1 MSGGL
6 RVLMRAVAV
15 AVPIGLGALAIG
27 YSAELNQLPS
37 GKDKTPAATPV
48 RVMTLAP
55 VQLKPR
61 VVGHGTVVPVREWRA
76 VARIDGEVVMT
87 ADQLAAGETV
97 SAGTELLRLGDTDL
111 KLALAQIDA
120 QLASLV
126 VKDQTLAA
134 SREIAQADLALSQA
148 ELKRQQDLAGR
159 GVTTQA
165 SLDTS
170 RRQELA
176 ARSKVV
182 DVENQLALNGAER
195 NVLEAQRATAAR
207 SLEFTSVVAPYD
219 VRLTD
224 VAAELGQVVSR
235 GQVMITAEGTEA
247 VEVAAQFPIG
257 QVGPLVRMLP
267 SGTVDDLKAKVRL
280 PAADHTVSWDAK
292 VVRAGEAID
301 ARTQSTPLVVR
312 VDNPLAQAQAGSR
325 PPLRRNTFVE
335 VVLSAP
341 PRPGAGGAGGGGAER
356 HGAGCDR
363 RQHARAASGYRRLHG
378 RRGRGGREGA
388 LRRRQAGGHRPGHR
402 RARHGRQAGR
412 GQGDG
417 GAGRRGGKRRS
428 RQARGRRREGGDRFG
443 SGAKQP
449 GQGGHRRQ
457 EGARRGDGKMIRLF
471 AAHPTAANIL
481 MLAFIVL
488 GLAAAPSL
496 QRDTFPL
503 VAPTDWSRC
512 ASPIRAPRRQR
523 SRPASA
529 ARSRTRSARST
540 IWPSSPV
547 WRATAWPSSP
557 PRSSKGRT

>member
-6 RVLMRAVAV
+6 RALMRAVAV

-37 GKDKTPAATPV
+37 GKDKTPSATPV
-48 RVMTLAP
+48 RVITLAP

-134 SREIAQADLALSQA
+134 SREIAQADLELSQA

-207 SLEFTSVVAPYD
+207 SLEFTSIVAPYD

-267 SGTVDDLKAKVRL
+267 SGKVDDLKAKVRL
-280 PAADHTVSWDAK
+280 PAADHTVSWDAE

-301 ARTQSTPLVVR
+301 VRTQSTPLVVR

-341 PRPGAGGAGGGGAER
+341 PIQALVVPEEAVRNGMALVATADNTLEQRPVTVGYTVDGVAVVEKGLSAGDKLVVTDPAIAVPGMAVKPVEDKATAARVAAAASGGPGKPAGGGAKAATGSDQVPSNPDKAATGAKKAPGAET
-356 HGAGCDR
+356 
-363 RQHARAASGYRRLHG
+363 
-378 RRGRGGREGA
+378 
-388 LRRRQAGGHRPGHR
+388 
-402 RARHGRQAGR
+402 
-412 GQGDG
+412 
-417 GAGRRGGKRRS
+417 
-428 RQARGRRREGGDRFG
+428 
-443 SGAKQP
+443 AK
-449 GQGGHRRQ
+449 
-457 EGARRGDGKMIRLF
+457 
-471 AAHPTAANIL
+471 
-481 MLAFIVL
+481 
-488 GLAAAPSL
+488 
-496 QRDTFPL
+496 
-503 VAPTDWSRC
+503 
-512 ASPIRAPRRQR
+512 
-523 SRPASA
+523 
-529 ARSRTRSARST
+529 
-540 IWPSSPV
+540 
-547 WRATAWPSSP
+547 
-557 PRSSKGRT
+557 